1 MKKISNLLWGL
12 VFIVVGVIIGLN
24 ALDITN
30 INIFF
35 DGWWTLFIIVPC
47 FIGLFRDED
56 KSGNLIGLV
65 IGVCLLLGCIDIVE
79 FSIIWKL
86 MVPTILVMIG
96 LSFIFKDTIDS
107 KVKKEI
113 KKLNKTDTKE
123 YCSCFSG
130 QTIDFNNEE
139 FAGCTISAI
148 FGGVKCDL
156 KNAIIKNDVVINA
169 TSIFGGITIYVPEN
183 VNVKISST
191 SIFGGVSDER
201 KNKTKNNEY
210 TIYINTTSMFGG
222 IEIK

>member
-1 MKKISNLLWGL
+1 MIKISNILWGL
-12 VFIVVGVIIGLN
+12 VFIVVGVIFGLN
-24 ALDITN
+24 ALNITD

-47 FIGLFRDED
+47 FIGLFKDED
-56 KSGNLIGLV
+56 KSSNLIGLV
-65 IGVCLLLGCIDIVE
+65 IGICLLLGCIDIIE
-79 FSIIWKL
+79 FTLIWKL
-86 MVPTILVMIG
+86 MVPAILVMIG
-96 LSFIFKDTIDS
+96 LSFIFKDTLNS
-107 KVKKEI
+107 KIKKEI
-113 KKLNKTDTKE
+113 KKLNKTETKE

-139 FAGCTISAI
+139 FTGCSISAV

-169 TSIFGGITIYVPEN
+169 TSIFGGITIYVPVG

-201 KNKTKNNEY
+201 KNKTKDSEH
-210 TIYINTTSMFGG
+210 TIYVNTTAMFGG
-222 IEIK
+222 VEIK

>member
-1 MKKISNLLWGL
+1 MNKINNLLWGL
-12 VFIVVGVIIGLN
+12 VFIAVGVIIGLN
-24 ALDITN
+24 ALDITD

-47 FIGLFRDED
+47 FIGLFRDDD
-56 KSGNLIGLV
+56 KSGNLIGLI

-86 MVPTILVMIG
+86 MVPAILVMIG
-96 LSFIFKDTIDS
+96 LSFIFKDTINS

-130 QTIDFNNEE
+130 QTINFDNEE
-139 FAGCTISAI
+139 FMGCSISAV

-156 KNAIIKNDVVINA
+156 RNTIIKNDVVINA
-169 TSIFGGITIYVPEN
+169 TSIFGGITIYVPEG
-183 VNVKISST
+183 VNVKITST

-201 KNKTKNNEY
+201 KNITKDNKH
-210 TIYINTTSMFGG
+210 TIYIDTTSMFGG